1 MGQPVVHFEIIGNEP
16 QKLRSFYSELF
27 GWKLGDMM
35 APEMGSYSMIDGESA
50 GIPGG
55 IAVDGII
62 GIAVV
67 QLSDVSEPALP
78 VGARLI
84 LDISLGISSDH
95 SVRDIFG
102 TLPER
107 LDFLRLEHVL
117 YDQKPVSVKLI
128 NQRLAERHVP
138 LSLILFR
145 GLVI

>member
-1 MGQPVVHFEIIGNEP
+1 MIGLLDAPRRLHE
-16 QKLRSFYSELF
+16 ELLAF
-27 GWKLGDMM
+27 QLDIRTKQAFNDV
-35 APEMGSYSMIDGESA
+35 EDS

-55 IAVDGII
+55 IAVDGIV
-62 GIAVV
+62 GVAVV

-84 LDISLGISSDH
+84 LDISLGISSDY